1 MQISDSNSMVKKDKD
16 DMILNILNALQHDP
30 GYSIEIRHSI
40 ASYLG
45 ENWYRQVG
53 GYDVTFYS
61 GREMPGV
68 LASAALK
75 IVHDDLESFRE
86 KHIQNVARA
95 KQKIAP
101 GKLDEWLHFM
111 EDAHL
116 CHRLRDERSL
126 YSDVWASGILR
137 RALQVVGQR
146 VLDTQELHWGER
158 MLHEL
163 DHILFITEEE
173 LTALFCKV
181 DDRDKTQPLRNG
193 LANKLRQRSVF
204 QTPICMPLRQL
215 MGHILVP
222 QRIYRDC

>member
-1 MQISDSNSMVKKDKD
+1 M
-16 DMILNILNALQHDP
+16 
-30 GYSIEIRHSI
+30 
-40 ASYLG
+40 
-45 ENWYRQVG
+45 
-53 GYDVTFYS
+53 
-61 GREMPGV
+61 
-68 LASAALK
+68 
-75 IVHDDLESFRE
+75 
-86 KHIQNVARA
+86 ARA

-181 DDRDKTQPLRNG
+181 DDGDKTQPLRNG
-193 LANKLRQRSVF
+193 LANKLRQRYMYSM
-204 QTPICMPLRQL
+204 QTPISHAPRQL
-215 MGHILVP
+215 MGHILVL
-222 QRIYRDC
+222 QRIYRD